1 MIEILPLRPH
11 AVGATAL
18 YSPQAPDP
26 SLTRGDES
34 WESWP
39 CRALYI
45 AFPFTLLSLSSVA
58 VKTLSSLYFRLLT
71 QGGYRLGLCQ
81 ERLSLQVGDGDQ
93 QAPRAINGK
102 FDAKAILSHAARG
115 LQTGQTNR

>member
-45 AFPFTLLSLSSVA
+45 AFFVFRCSEDALFSL
-58 VKTLSSLYFRLLT
+58 LSSLNSRW
-71 QGGYRLGLCQ
+71 
-81 ERLSLQVGDGDQ
+81 LQAGPL
-93 QAPRAINGK
+93 PRAPEFAG
-102 FDAKAILSHAARG
+102 R
-115 LQTGQTNR
+115 